1 MARFQA
7 SLQVAAGAALDPGQL
22 QMDTDALQGEV
33 TAMQH
38 LLHACA
44 STNKLLPTSA
54 DSTGDYDAGE
64 EICDRAETLGV
75 RAVVLLHH
83 GKGMMQE
90 MLFGEHCQCGAIAC
104 SRHCCSA
111 CVGASCTLESDSTL
125 YQQCL
130 LLSSLTLCL

>member
-1 MARFQA
+1 
-7 SLQVAAGAALDPGQL
+7 
-22 QMDTDALQGEV
+22 
-33 TAMQH
+33 MQH
-38 LLHACA
+38 LLPACA

-90 MLFGEHCQCGAIAC
+90 MLFGKRCQCGVFAC
-104 SRHCCSA
+104 QGHCCSA
-111 CVGASCTLESDSTL
+111 CVAASCTLEPDSIPSAAPASEQFHIVSVGSVTQYYSRNSKRPL
-125 YQQCL
+125 LVYYQ
-130 LLSSLTLCL
+130 